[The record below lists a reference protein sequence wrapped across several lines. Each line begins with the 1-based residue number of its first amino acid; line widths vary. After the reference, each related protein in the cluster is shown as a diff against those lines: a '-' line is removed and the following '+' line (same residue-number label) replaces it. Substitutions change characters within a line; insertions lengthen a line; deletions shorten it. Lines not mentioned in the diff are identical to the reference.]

1 MTLNNSN
8 VKREKNEKNACKEDG
23 FTRVS
28 YNVRYDWFGRK
39 KKTEQV
45 TNVRTTCVSTTI
57 RIMRIDLQSSIE
69 TVPAFADHC
78 SESNA
83 CWWPVVVTLS
93 RFCSEQKYE
102 TRANNTRDRVLF
114 RLLTDECARRHNN
127 YFVARVTFRLQTATS
142 RSGIRLGAVS
152 LLPVARW
159 SYIIY
164 KHYYRIR
171 TRGGGRETRF
181 VQYNRSVLTKWQFV
195 IFFLATRCWFDYGR
209 LHLPARRW
217 TPLYA
222 PPGIRCPPTGRCIIT
237 RKIRAQTKRV
247 SREWMANTVV
257 NRRSNEIRDARDY
270 CYYYYCT
277 PP

>member
-171 TRGGGRETRF
+171 TRGGGGKRDLYNTIVPFLQNGSSSFFSSPRVVDSTTAVFTSPLAGEHRFTRRREF
-181 VQYNRSVLTKWQFV
+181 VAHRPAVVL
-195 IFFLATRCWFDYGR
+195 
-209 LHLPARRW
+209 
-217 TPLYA
+217 
-222 PPGIRCPPTGRCIIT
+222 
-237 RKIRAQTKRV
+237 
-247 SREWMANTVV
+247 
-257 NRRSNEIRDARDY
+257 
-270 CYYYYCT
+270 
-277 PP
+277 